1 MTYYSYQ
8 LYCKLLSQYTNKY
21 TNVTKPLTNIHRPS
35 NTDTLASFMELF
47 VFSPVPWASKYH
59 WEKYMGCF
67 GTERNVVSFSNMNTT
82 DDISGLLFGL
92 SCTHK
97 SPMWMHL
104 KASFGKQLSTR
115 DESTKSIALPSI
127 HKLHAWTNSRKI
139 HRISACFVWIC
150 KIWRMPLYLHK
161 LIGYESSWSESKW
174 SSDHLWSPTV

>member
-97 SPMWMHL
+97 SPMW
-104 KASFGKQLSTR
+104 
-115 DESTKSIALPSI
+115 
-127 HKLHAWTNSRKI
+127 I
-139 HRISACFVWIC
+139 HRKLQLVSKSQQLMSPRDQLPCHLSISS
-150 KIWRMPLYLHK
+150 MPEP
-161 LIGYESSWSESKW
+161 IQPSS
-174 SSDHLWSPTV
+174 